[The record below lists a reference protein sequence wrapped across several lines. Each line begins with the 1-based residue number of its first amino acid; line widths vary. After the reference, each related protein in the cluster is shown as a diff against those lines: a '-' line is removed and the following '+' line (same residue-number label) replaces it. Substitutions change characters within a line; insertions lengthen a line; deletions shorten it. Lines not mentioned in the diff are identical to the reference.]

1 MPSNSQKLE
10 SVLLKA
16 LLIFC
21 GFICFFVATSP
32 SKVLAAD
39 DADIAVVGEKLGINK
54 WSSVKEFKQE
64 INNANT
70 RLCNPREA
78 DDAKRGSDFEHGGCA
93 GWISMAENGK
103 WYPIQIVVDR
113 RSDRNKNEVQQ
124 TKKNEAQQ
132 TMIFLCRFGYT
143 GDYSYRPNNEN
154 NLNSGAEKSMPL
166 RRQIRITSLTYSI
179 SSIRQKP
186 RRVARMMKTARN
198 STISTLT

>member
-54 WSSVKEFKQE
+54 WSSVKKFKQE

-113 RSDRNKNEVQQ
+113 RSGSGGN
-124 TKKNEAQQ
+124 KNEAQQ
-132 TMIFLCRFGYT
+132 TMILLCRFGYT
-143 GDYSYRPNNEN
+143 GDSSWSPNNEN